1 LLANECMKLEQPL
14 VRVAA
19 LLGCLGALLVIYFSL
34 ARPWFRRWGATD
46 AEVVMALPGD
56 DIVPHAK
63 SQETRAITIAAPAA
77 RVWPWLAQI
86 GQDRAG
92 FYSYQ
97 LLENLFG
104 CEMPNLEE
112 LDPRLQSWK
121 LGDKLW
127 MYPPGKARGIGF
139 AVLAVHEPGRAL
151 GFATRQIGTAPDAP
165 ADGSWTFVVQPVDG
179 GTSRLF
185 FRGRAAGGLRSFA
198 AVLNVAVFEPVHF
211 AMERRTME
219 GVKALAEGRKP
230 STVLD
235 NVQVALWTALF
246 LAFVVSAVLVI
257 AGRRPARH
265 LATFVGGGLL
275 FQFLTLVQPSPF
287 IGFLLVL
294 ATVRPG
300 VVIRSYEK
308 VTAGRRAG

>member
-1 LLANECMKLEQPL
+1 MRLENPF
-14 VRVAA
+14 VRVVA
-19 LLGCLGALLVIYFSL
+19 LLGCLAALLAVYFAL

-46 AEVVMALPGD
+46 AEVAMALPGD
-56 DIVPHAK
+56 AIVPDAK
-63 SQETRAITIAAPAA
+63 SRETRAITIAAPAA
-77 RVWPWLAQI
+77 QVWPWLAQI
-86 GQDRAG
+86 GQDRGG

-104 CEMPNLEE
+104 CEMPNIEQ
-112 LDPRLQSWK
+112 LDPRLQQWK

-127 MYPPGKARGIGF
+127 MYPPRKADGVGF
-139 AVLAVHEPGRAL
+139 AVLAAYEPGRAL
-151 GFATRQIGTAPDAP
+151 GFATRQIGTAADAP
-165 ADGSWTFVVQPVDG
+165 ADGSWTFVVEPIDAHS
-179 GTSRLF
+179 SRLF

-198 AVLNVAVFEPVHF
+198 AVFNVAVFEPVHF

-230 STVLD
+230 SAALD
-235 NVQVALWTALF
+235 NLQVGLWAALF
-246 LAFVVSAVLVI
+246 VAFVVSATLVV

-265 LATFVGGGLL
+265 LATFVGAGLL

-287 IGFLLVL
+287 IGVVLVL

-300 VVIRSYEK
+300 VVRRSFEM
-308 VTAGRRAG
+308 VRNGRRA